1 MTPVTAT
8 AIATVAVG
16 VTANSAGEVTS
27 APKKHSDGTATA
39 ANTLWQRQD
48 QPGTSRS
55 FHRTADTAI
64 AKAQAANSAR
74 AKRKSTA
81 LAKQQAATQKDRKA
95 AAASAKK
102 ARAAAAAKKRAA
114 LNRWTCFISGCGGT
128 FTSGFGSRW
137 GTVHLGDDFA
147 TPIGTPLHAL
157 HSGTVVA
164 VGYYYGMGNRVEIDY
179 GNGIHSIFA
188 HLSSFNAY
196 VGQRVS
202 AGQVVGYSGNTG
214 HSTGPHVHVE
224 IHVNGQPIDPAP
236 WLRAH
241 GIF

>member
-16 VTANSAGEVTS
+16 VTANSTGEVTS
-27 APKKHSDGTATA
+27 APKSHPKDTATA
-39 ANTLWQRQD
+39 ANTQWQRQD
-48 QPGTSRS
+48 QSGTSRS
-55 FHRTADTAI
+55 FHRTADAAI

-74 AKRKSTA
+74 AKRMSTA
-81 LAKQQAATQKDRKA
+81 LAKQQAATKKDRKA
-95 AAASAKK
+95 AAASAKA
-102 ARAAAAAKKRAA
+102 ARVAAKKRAE
-114 LNRWTCFISGCGGT
+114 LNRWTCVISGCGGT

-137 GTVHLGDDFA
+137 GTTHLGDDFA
-147 TPIGTPLHAL
+147 TPVGTPLHAL

-188 HLSSFNAY
+188 HLSSYNTY
-196 VGQRVS
+196 VGQQVS